1 MLVYQ
6 DVCYKTRSCSFS
18 QSIVQ
23 NASINGP
30 RVSGNLANDNHQG
43 KCSFPNELLFG
54 EIDHKRGLNQKPGYK
69 YFAWKMQT
77 IPEWQG
83 NLK

>member
-18 QSIVQ
+18 QSIMQ

-54 EIDHKRGLNQKPGYK
+54 EIDHEGAEPKTWLQVLCLEDANYS
-69 YFAWKMQT
+69 
-77 IPEWQG
+77 
-83 NLK
+83 